1 MKKSEA
7 MSSKEKLRKRFL
19 QMPADFTFE
28 EMCSL
33 LAGFGYVLENKGTT
47 SGSRI
52 RFRKDVGIY
61 IDIHRPHP
69 GNTMRQWMMKAVYN
83 HLKNNNLI

>member
-1 MKKSEA
+1 
-7 MSSKEKLRKRFL
+7 
-19 QMPADFTFE
+19 MPHDFTFD

-33 LAGFGYVLENKGTT
+33 LAGFGYTKDNKGTT

-52 RFRKDVGIY
+52 RFRKESGVY
-61 IDIHRPHP
+61 IDIHKPHP
-69 GNTMRQWMMKAVYN
+69 DSIMREWMMKAVFI

>member
-1 MKKSEA
+1 
-7 MSSKEKLRKRFL
+7 MSTKEKLRKRFL
-19 QMPADFTFE
+19 QQPTDFTFD

-33 LAGFGYVLENKGTT
+33 LEGFGYTLDNKGST

-52 RFRKDVGIY
+52 RFRKNAGVY

-69 GNTMRQWMMKAVYN
+69 GNTMREWMMKAVYI
-83 HLKNNNLI
+83 HLKSKNLIK